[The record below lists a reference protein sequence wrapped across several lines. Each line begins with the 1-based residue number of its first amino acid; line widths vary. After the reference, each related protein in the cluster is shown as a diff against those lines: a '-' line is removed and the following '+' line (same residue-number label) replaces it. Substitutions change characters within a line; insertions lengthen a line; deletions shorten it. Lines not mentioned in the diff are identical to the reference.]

1 MTLATETPVVVSNH
15 LAVADLG
22 DEAVVLDPSSGNYFG
37 LNEVAARILEL
48 AQEPTTVGEIVDRLL
63 GEYNVGRDRLTSDV
77 TAFVDDLGRRGFL
90 DVG

>member
-1 MTLATETPVVVSNH
+1 MTPAIDTPVVVSNQ

-22 DEAVVLDPSSGNYFG
+22 DEAVVLDPSTGNYFG

-48 AQEPTTVGEIVDRLL
+48 AHEPTTVGEIVDRLL
-63 GEYNVGRDRLTSDV
+63 TEYNVSRDRLTVDV
-77 TAFVDDLGRRGFL
+77 SAFVEDLARRGFL